1 MALFS
6 FSGITSLI
14 SKLRREP
21 EANANV
27 DWNEIEQQLINSDL
41 GPKLSVE
48 LVELLKKNSNASL
61 EESLIEL
68 LGKDRDR
75 DLVKNQNPN
84 PNVILIVGVNGVGKT
99 TTVGKLAHYLVA
111 AGNKVVIGAADT
123 FRAAATGQ
131 VSTWA
136 INAGATLVSG
146 KDGADPAAIAF
157 DAVAKGFE
165 IGADF
170 VLIDTAGRLHTKAGL
185 MDELSKIRRVIEKRT
200 SVGEVLLVI
209 DGTTGQNGLAQAQI
223 FAQTVGVTGVVVTKL
238 DGSAK
243 GGIAFAIER
252 DFGAPIKFV
261 GTGEAISDLAPFEA
275 AAFVA
280 ALISS

>member
-1 MALFS
+1 MAL

-21 EANANV
+21 GVNADV
-27 DWNEIEQQLINSDL
+27 DWNEIESQLIQSDL
-41 GPKLSVE
+41 GPKLSSE
-48 LVELLKKNSNASL
+48 IVELLKKNSKVSL
-61 EESLIEL
+61 EEGFLEL
-68 LGKDRDR
+68 LGNERDR
-75 DLVKNQNPN
+75 NLVRNQN

-111 AGNKVVIGAADT
+111 TGNKVVIGAADT

-136 INAGATLVSG
+136 VNAGATLVSG

-157 DAVAKGFE
+157 DAVSKGFE

-200 SVGEVLLVI
+200 PVGEVLLVI
-209 DGTTGQNGLAQAQI
+209 DGTTGQNGLAQAKI
-223 FAQTVGVTGVVVTKL
+223 FGDAVGLSGVVVTKL

-252 DFGAPIKFV
+252 ELGAPIKFV
-261 GTGEAISDLAPFEA
+261 GTGEGISDLQPFEPA
-275 AAFVA
+275 AYVS
-280 ALISS
+280 ALISN

>member
-1 MALFS
+1 MAL

-21 EANANV
+21 GVNADV
-27 DWNEIEQQLINSDL
+27 DWNEIENQLIQSDL

-48 LVELLKKNSNASL
+48 LVELLQKNSKATL
-61 EESLIEL
+61 EEGLLEL
-68 LGKDRDR
+68 LGNERDR
-75 DLVKNQNPN
+75 NLIKNGS

-111 AGNKVVIGAADT
+111 NGNKVVIGAADT

-200 SVGEVLLVI
+200 PVGEVLLVI
-209 DGTTGQNGLAQAQI
+209 DGTTGQNGLAQAKI
-223 FAQTVGVTGVVVTKL
+223 FGDAVGLSGVVVTKL

-252 DFGAPIKFV
+252 ELGAPIKFV
-261 GTGEAISDLAPFEA
+261 GTGEGISDLQPFEPA
-275 AAFVA
+275 AYVSG
-280 ALISS
+280 LISN

>member
-1 MALFS
+1 MAL

-21 EANANV
+21 GANADV
-27 DWNEIEQQLINSDL
+27 DWNEIESQLIQSDL
-41 GPKLSVE
+41 GPKLSSE
-48 LVELLKKNSNASL
+48 IVELLKKNSKVSL
-61 EESLIEL
+61 EEGFLEL
-68 LGKDRDR
+68 LGNERDR
-75 DLVKNQNPN
+75 NLVRNQS

-111 AGNKVVIGAADT
+111 TGNKVVIGAADT

-136 INAGATLVSG
+136 VNAGATLVSG

-200 SVGEVLLVI
+200 PVGEVLLVI
-209 DGTTGQNGLAQAQI
+209 DGTTGQNGLAQAKI
-223 FAQTVGVTGVVVTKL
+223 FGDAVGLSGVVVTKL

-252 DFGAPIKFV
+252 ELGAPIKFV
-261 GTGEAISDLAPFEA
+261 GTGEGISDLQPFEPA
-275 AAFVA
+275 AYVA
-280 ALISS
+280 ALISN

>member
-1 MALFS
+1 MAL

-21 EANANV
+21 GVNADV
-27 DWNEIEQQLINSDL
+27 DWNEIESQLIQSDL
-41 GPKLSVE
+41 GPKLSSE
-48 LVELLKKNSNASL
+48 IVELLKKNSKVSL
-61 EESLIEL
+61 EEGFLEL
-68 LGKDRDR
+68 LGNERDR
-75 DLVKNQNPN
+75 NLVRNQS

-111 AGNKVVIGAADT
+111 TGNKVVIGAADT

-136 INAGATLVSG
+136 VNAGATLVSG

-157 DAVAKGFE
+157 DAVSKGFE

-200 SVGEVLLVI
+200 HVGEVLLVI
-209 DGTTGQNGLAQAQI
+209 DGTTGQNGLAQAKI
-223 FAQTVGVTGVVVTKL
+223 FGDAVGLSGVVVTKL
-238 DGSAK
+238 VGYAK
-243 GGIAFAIER
+243 GWIAFAIER
-252 DFGAPIKFV
+252 ELGAPIKFV
-261 GTGEAISDLAPFEA
+261 GTGEGISDLQPFEPA
-275 AAFVA
+275 AYVSG
-280 ALISS
+280 LISN

>member
-6 FSGITSLI
+6 FSGVTSLI

-21 EANANV
+21 GVNADV

-48 LVELLKKNSNASL
+48 LVELLKKNLNASL
-61 EESLIEL
+61 EDGLLEL

-75 DLVKNQNPN
+75 NLVRNQT

-111 AGNKVVIGAADT
+111 TGNKVVIGAADT

-136 INAGATLVSG
+136 VNAGATLVSG

-200 SVGEVLLVI
+200 LVGEVLLVI
-209 DGTTGQNGLAQAQI
+209 DGTTGQNGLAQAQV
-223 FAQTVGVTGVVVTKL
+223 FAQAIGVSGVVVTKL

-252 DFGAPIKFV
+252 ELGAPIKFV
-261 GTGEAISDLAPFEA
+261 GTGEGISDLAPFEA

>member
-6 FSGITSLI
+6 AITSLI
-14 SKLRREP
+14 SKLREP
-21 EANANV
+21 GVNADL
-27 DWNEIEQQLINSDL
+27 DWNEIENQLIQSDL

-48 LVELLKKNSNASL
+48 LVELLKKNSKVSL
-61 EESLIEL
+61 EEWLLEL
-68 LGKDRDR
+68 LGNERDR
-75 DLVKNQNPN
+75 NLFKNKS

-99 TTVGKLAHYLVA
+99 TTVGKLAHYLVTT
-111 AGNKVVIGAADT
+111 GNKVVIGAADT

-136 INAGATLVSG
+136 VNAGATLVSG

-200 SVGEVLLVI
+200 PVGEVLLVI
-209 DGTTGQNGLAQAQI
+209 DGTTGQNGLAQAKI
-223 FAQTVGVTGVVVTKL
+223 FGEAVGLSGVVVTKL

-252 DFGAPIKFV
+252 EVGAPIKFV
-261 GTGEAISDLAPFEA
+261 GIGEGISDLQPFEA
-275 AAFVA
+275 APYIAS
-280 ALISS
+280 LIRS

>member
-1 MALFS
+1 MAL

-21 EANANV
+21 GVNADV
-27 DWNEIEQQLINSDL
+27 DWNEIENQLIQSDL

-48 LVELLKKNSNASL
+48 LVELLQKNSKATL
-61 EESLIEL
+61 EEGLLEL
-68 LGKDRDR
+68 LGNERDR
-75 DLVKNQNPN
+75 NLVRNQS

-111 AGNKVVIGAADT
+111 TGNKVVIGAADT

-136 INAGATLVSG
+136 VNAGATLVSG

-200 SVGEVLLVI
+200 PVGEVLLVI
-209 DGTTGQNGLAQAQI
+209 DGTTGQNGLAQAKI
-223 FAQTVGVTGVVVTKL
+223 FGDAVGLSGVVVTKL

-252 DFGAPIKFV
+252 ELGAPIKFV
-261 GTGEAISDLAPFEA
+261 GTGEGISDLQPFEA
-275 AAFVA
+275 AAYVS

>member
-6 FSGITSLI
+6 FSGMTSLI

-21 EANANV
+21 GVNADV
-27 DWNEIEQQLINSDL
+27 DWNEIENQLIQSDL
-41 GPKLSVE
+41 GPKLSVD
-48 LVELLKKNSNASL
+48 LVELLKKNSKVSL
-61 EESLIEL
+61 EDGLLEL
-68 LGKDRDR
+68 LGKDKDR
-75 DLVKNQNPN
+75 DLVRNQN

-111 AGNKVVIGAADT
+111 TGNKVVIGAADT

-131 VSTWA
+131 VRTWA
-136 INAGATLVSG
+136 VNAGATLVSG

-200 SVGEVLLVI
+200 CVGEVLLVI

-223 FAQTVGVTGVVVTKL
+223 FAQAVEVTGVVVTKL

-252 DFGAPIKFV
+252 ELGAPIKFV
-261 GTGEAISDLAPFEA
+261 GTGEAISDLAPFDA

-280 ALISS
+280 ALISG

>member
-1 MALFS
+1 MAL

-21 EANANV
+21 GANADV
-27 DWNEIEQQLINSDL
+27 DWNEIESQLIQSDL
-41 GPKLSVE
+41 GPKLSSE
-48 LVELLKKNSNASL
+48 IVELLNKNSKVSL
-61 EESLIEL
+61 EEGFLEL
-68 LGKDRDR
+68 LGNERDR
-75 DLVKNQNPN
+75 NLVRNQS

-111 AGNKVVIGAADT
+111 TGNKVVIGAADT

-136 INAGATLVSG
+136 VNAGATLVSG

-200 SVGEVLLVI
+200 PVGEVLLVI
-209 DGTTGQNGLAQAQI
+209 DGTTGQNGLAQAKI
-223 FAQTVGVTGVVVTKL
+223 FGDAVGLSGVVVTKL

-252 DFGAPIKFV
+252 ELGAPIKFV
-261 GTGEAISDLAPFEA
+261 GTGEGISDLQPFEPA
-275 AAFVA
+275 AYVS
-280 ALISS
+280 ALISN

>member
-1 MALFS
+1 MAL

-21 EANANV
+21 GVNADV
-27 DWNEIEQQLINSDL
+27 DWNEIENQLIQSDL

-48 LVELLKKNSNASL
+48 LVELLKKNSKATL
-61 EESLIEL
+61 EEGLLEL
-68 LGKDRDR
+68 LGNERDR
-75 DLVKNQNPN
+75 NLIRNES

-99 TTVGKLAHYLVA
+99 TTVGKLAHYLVTT
-111 AGNKVVIGAADT
+111 GNKVVVGAADT

-136 INAGATLVSG
+136 VNAGATLVSG

-200 SVGEVLLVI
+200 PVGEVLLII
-209 DGTTGQNGLAQAQI
+209 DGTTGQNGLAQAKI
-223 FAQTVGVTGVVVTKL
+223 FGEAVGISGVVVTKL

-252 DFGAPIKFV
+252 ELGAPIKFV
-261 GTGEAISDLAPFEA
+261 GTGEGISDLQPFEA
-275 AAFVA
+275 AAYVS

>member
-1 MALFS
+1 MAL

-21 EANANV
+21 GVNADV
-27 DWNEIEQQLINSDL
+27 DWYEIESQLIQSDL
-41 GPKLSVE
+41 GPKLSSE
-48 LVELLKKNSNASL
+48 IVELLKKNSKVSL
-61 EESLIEL
+61 EEGFLEL
-68 LGKDRDR
+68 LGKERDR
-75 DLVKNQNPN
+75 NLIRNQS

-111 AGNKVVIGAADT
+111 TGNKVVIGAADT

-136 INAGATLVSG
+136 VNAGATLVSG

-157 DAVAKGFE
+157 DAVAKGVE

-200 SVGEVLLVI
+200 PVGEVLLVI
-209 DGTTGQNGLAQAQI
+209 DGTTGQNGLAQAKI
-223 FAQTVGVTGVVVTKL
+223 FGDSVGLSGVVVTKL

-252 DFGAPIKFV
+252 ELGAPIKFV
-261 GTGEAISDLAPFEA
+261 GTGEGISDLQPFEPA
-275 AAFVA
+275 AYVA
-280 ALISS
+280 ALIGS

>member
-6 FSGITSLI
+6 FSGVTSLI

-21 EANANV
+21 GANADV

-48 LVELLKKNSNASL
+48 LIELLKKNSKVSL
-61 EESLIEL
+61 EEGLLEL

-75 DLVKNQNPN
+75 NLARNQN

-136 INAGATLVSG
+136 VNAGATLVSG

-200 SVGEVLLVI
+200 SVEEVLLVI
-209 DGTTGQNGLAQAQI
+209 DGTTGQNGLSQAQI
-223 FAQTVGVTGVVVTKL
+223 FAQAVGVTGVVVTKL

-252 DFGAPIKFV
+252 ELGAPIKFV
-261 GTGEAISDLAPFEA
+261 GTGEAISDLAPFQA
-275 AAFVA
+275 ATFVT

>member
-6 FSGITSLI
+6 AITSLI
-14 SKLRREP
+14 SKLREP
-21 EANANV
+21 GVNADL
-27 DWNEIEQQLINSDL
+27 DWNEIENQLIQSDL

-48 LVELLKKNSNASL
+48 LVELLKKNSKVSL
-61 EESLIEL
+61 EEGLLEL
-68 LGKDRDR
+68 LGNERDR
-75 DLVKNQNPN
+75 NLFKNKS

-99 TTVGKLAHYLVA
+99 TTVGKLAHYLVTT
-111 AGNKVVIGAADT
+111 GNKVVIGAADT

-136 INAGATLVSG
+136 VNAGATLVSG

-200 SVGEVLLVI
+200 PVGEVLLVI
-209 DGTTGQNGLAQAQI
+209 DGTTGQNGLGQAKI
-223 FAQTVGVTGVVVTKL
+223 FGEAVGLSGVVVTKL

-252 DFGAPIKFV
+252 EVGAPIKFV
-261 GTGEAISDLAPFEA
+261 GIGEGISDLQPFEA
-275 AAFVA
+275 APYIAS
-280 ALISS
+280 LIRS

>member
-1 MALFS
+1 M
-6 FSGITSLI
+6 
-14 SKLRREP
+14 RREP
-21 EANANV
+21 GVNEDV
-27 DWNEIEQQLINSDL
+27 DWHEIENQLIQSDL

-48 LVELLKKNSNASL
+48 LVELLKKNSKANL
-61 EESLIEL
+61 EEGLLEL
-68 LGKDRDR
+68 LGNERDR
-75 DLVKNQNPN
+75 NLIKNES

-111 AGNKVVIGAADT
+111 TGNKVVIGAADT

-200 SVGEVLLVI
+200 PVREVLLII
-209 DGTTGQNGLAQAQI
+209 DGTTGQNGLAQAKI
-223 FAQTVGVTGVVVTKL
+223 FGEAVGVSGIVVTKL

-252 DFGAPIKFV
+252 ELGAPIKFV
-261 GTGEAISDLAPFEA
+261 GTGEAISDLQPFEP
-275 AAFVA
+275 VA
-280 ALISS
+280 YVSALISS

>member
-1 MALFS
+1 MAL

-21 EANANV
+21 GVNADV
-27 DWNEIEQQLINSDL
+27 DWNEIENQLIQSDL

-48 LVELLKKNSNASL
+48 LVELLQKNSKVSL
-61 EESLIEL
+61 EEGFLEL
-68 LGKDRDR
+68 LGNERDR
-75 DLVKNQNPN
+75 NLVRNQS

-99 TTVGKLAHYLVA
+99 TTVGKLAHYLVST
-111 AGNKVVIGAADT
+111 GNKVVVGAADT

-136 INAGATLVSG
+136 ANAGATLVSG

-200 SVGEVLLVI
+200 PVGEVLLVI
-209 DGTTGQNGLAQAQI
+209 DGTTGQNGLAQAKI
-223 FAQTVGVTGVVVTKL
+223 FGDAVGLSGVVVTKL

-252 DFGAPIKFV
+252 ELGAPIKFV
-261 GTGEAISDLAPFEA
+261 GTGEGISDLQPFEPA
-275 AAFVA
+275 AYVS
-280 ALISS
+280 ALISN

>member
-6 FSGITSLI
+6 FSGVTSLI

-21 EANANV
+21 GTNGDV
-27 DWNEIEQQLINSDL
+27 DWNEIEQQLIQSDL

-48 LVELLKKNSNASL
+48 LVELLKKNSKVSL
-61 EESLIEL
+61 EEGLLEL
-68 LGKDRDR
+68 LGNERDR
-75 DLVKNQNPN
+75 NLVKNQT

-111 AGNKVVIGAADT
+111 TGNKVVIGAADT

-136 INAGATLVSG
+136 ANAGATLVSG

-170 VLIDTAGRLHTKAGL
+170 VLIDTAGRLHNKAGL
-185 MDELSKIRRVIEKRT
+185 MDELAKIRRVIEKRT

-223 FAQTVGVTGVVVTKL
+223 FAQAVGVTGVVVTKL

-252 DFGAPIKFV
+252 ELGAPIKFV
-261 GTGEAISDLAPFEA
+261 GTGEGISDLAPFEA
-275 AAFVA
+275 AAFVT
-280 ALISS
+280 ALISN

>member
-6 FSGITSLI
+6 FSGVTSLI

-21 EANANV
+21 GVNADV
-27 DWNEIEQQLINSDL
+27 DWNDIEQQLINSDL

-61 EESLIEL
+61 EVGLLEL
-68 LGKDRDR
+68 LGQDRDR
-75 DLVKNQNPN
+75 NLVRSQIPN
-84 PNVILIVGVNGVGKT
+84 IILIVGVNGVGKT

-111 AGNKVVIGAADT
+111 TGNKVVIGAADT

-136 INAGATLVSG
+136 ANAGATLVSG

-223 FAQTVGVTGVVVTKL
+223 FAQAVGVTGVVVTKL

-252 DFGAPIKFV
+252 ELGAPIKFV
-261 GTGEAISDLAPFEA
+261 GTGEGISDLAPFEA
-275 AAFVA
+275 AAFVT

>member
-1 MALFS
+1 MAL

-21 EANANV
+21 GVNADV
-27 DWNEIEQQLINSDL
+27 DWNEIESQLIQSDL
-41 GPKLSVE
+41 GPKLSSE
-48 LVELLKKNSNASL
+48 IVELLKKNSKVSL
-61 EESLIEL
+61 EEGFLEL
-68 LGKDRDR
+68 LGNERDR
-75 DLVKNQNPN
+75 NLVRNQS

-111 AGNKVVIGAADT
+111 TGNKVVIGAADT

-136 INAGATLVSG
+136 VNAGATLVSG

-200 SVGEVLLVI
+200 PVGEVLLVI
-209 DGTTGQNGLAQAQI
+209 DGTTGQNGLAQAKI
-223 FAQTVGVTGVVVTKL
+223 FGDAVGLSGVVVTKL

-252 DFGAPIKFV
+252 ELGAPIKFV
-261 GTGEAISDLAPFEA
+261 GMGEGISDLQPFEPA
-275 AAFVA
+275 AYVA
-280 ALISS
+280 ALISN

>member
-1 MALFS
+1 MAL

-21 EANANV
+21 GVNADV
-27 DWNEIEQQLINSDL
+27 DWNEIENQLIQSDL

-48 LVELLKKNSNASL
+48 LVDLLKKNSKATL
-61 EESLIEL
+61 EEGLLEL
-68 LGKDRDR
+68 LGNERDR
-75 DLVKNQNPN
+75 NLVRNEI

-99 TTVGKLAHYLVA
+99 TTVGKLAHYLVST
-111 AGNKVVIGAADT
+111 GNKVVVGAADT

-136 INAGATLVSG
+136 VNAGATLVSG

-200 SVGEVLLVI
+200 PVGEVLLVI
-209 DGTTGQNGLAQAQI
+209 DGTTGQNGLAQAKI
-223 FAQTVGVTGVVVTKL
+223 FGDAVGLSGVVVTKL

-252 DFGAPIKFV
+252 ELGAPIKFV
-261 GTGEAISDLAPFEA
+261 GTGEGISDLQPFEA
-275 AAFVA
+275 AAYVS

>member
-1 MALFS
+1 MAL

-21 EANANV
+21 GVNADV
-27 DWNEIEQQLINSDL
+27 DWNEIENQLIQSDL

-48 LVELLKKNSNASL
+48 LVELLKKNSKASL
-61 EESLIEL
+61 EEGLLEL
-68 LGKDRDR
+68 LGNESDRN
-75 DLVKNQNPN
+75 LFKNES

-99 TTVGKLAHYLVA
+99 TTVGKLAHYLVST
-111 AGNKVVIGAADT
+111 GNKVVIGAADT

-136 INAGATLVSG
+136 VNAGATLVSG

-200 SVGEVLLVI
+200 PVGEVLLVI
-209 DGTTGQNGLAQAQI
+209 DGTTGQNGLAQAKI
-223 FAQTVGVTGVVVTKL
+223 FGEAVGISGVVVTKL

-252 DFGAPIKFV
+252 ELGAPIKFV
-261 GTGEAISDLAPFEA
+261 GTGEAISDLQPFEA
-275 AAFVA
+275 AAYVS

>member
-1 MALFS
+1 MAL

-21 EANANV
+21 GANADV
-27 DWNEIEQQLINSDL
+27 DWNEIESQLIQSDL
-41 GPKLSVE
+41 GPKLSSE
-48 LVELLKKNSNASL
+48 IVELLKKNSKVSL
-61 EESLIEL
+61 EEGFLEL
-68 LGKDRDR
+68 LGNERDR
-75 DLVKNQNPN
+75 NLVRNQS

-111 AGNKVVIGAADT
+111 TGNKVVIGAADT

-131 VSTWA
+131 ASTWA
-136 INAGATLVSG
+136 VNAGAALVSG

-200 SVGEVLLVI
+200 PVGEVLLVI
-209 DGTTGQNGLAQAQI
+209 DGTTGQNGLAQAKI
-223 FAQTVGVTGVVVTKL
+223 FGDAVGLSGVVVTKL

-252 DFGAPIKFV
+252 ELGAPIKFV
-261 GTGEAISDLAPFEA
+261 GTGEGISDLQPFEPA
-275 AAFVA
+275 AYVA

>member
-6 FSGITSLI
+6 FSGVTSLI

-21 EANANV
+21 GVNADV

-48 LVELLKKNSNASL
+48 LVELLKINSNASL
-61 EESLIEL
+61 EDGLLEL

-75 DLVKNQNPN
+75 NLVRNQT

-111 AGNKVVIGAADT
+111 TGNKVVIGAADT

-136 INAGATLVSG
+136 VNAGATLVSG

-170 VLIDTAGRLHTKAGL
+170 ILIDTAGRLHTKAGL
-185 MDELSKIRRVIEKRT
+185 MDELAKIRRVIEKRT

-209 DGTTGQNGLAQAQI
+209 DGTTGQNGLAQAQV
-223 FAQTVGVTGVVVTKL
+223 FAQAVGVSGVVVTKL

-252 DFGAPIKFV
+252 ELGAPIKFV
-261 GTGEAISDLAPFEA
+261 GTGEGISDLAPFEA
-275 AAFVA
+275 AAFVT

>member
-6 FSGITSLI
+6 FSGVTSLI

-21 EANANV
+21 GVNADV

-48 LVELLKKNSNASL
+48 LVDLLKKNSKVSL
-61 EESLIEL
+61 EDGLLEL

-75 DLVKNQNPN
+75 NLVRNQT

-111 AGNKVVIGAADT
+111 TGNKVVIGAADT

-136 INAGATLVSG
+136 VNAGATLVSG

-200 SVGEVLLVI
+200 SVGEVLLII

-223 FAQTVGVTGVVVTKL
+223 FAQAVGVTGVVVTKL

-252 DFGAPIKFV
+252 DLGAPIKFV
-261 GTGEAISDLAPFEA
+261 GMGEAISDLEPFEA

>member
-1 MALFS
+1 MAL

-21 EANANV
+21 GVNADV
-27 DWNEIEQQLINSDL
+27 DWNEIENQLIQSDL

-48 LVELLKKNSNASL
+48 LVELLQKNSKATL
-61 EESLIEL
+61 EEGLLEL
-68 LGKDRDR
+68 LGNERDR
-75 DLVKNQNPN
+75 NLVKNGS

-111 AGNKVVIGAADT
+111 NGNKVVIGAADT

-170 VLIDTAGRLHTKAGL
+170 VLIDTAGRVHTKAGL

-200 SVGEVLLVI
+200 PVGEVLLVI
-209 DGTTGQNGLAQAQI
+209 DGTTGQNGLAQAKI
-223 FAQTVGVTGVVVTKL
+223 FGDAVGLSGVVVTKL

-252 DFGAPIKFV
+252 ELGAPIKFV
-261 GTGEAISDLAPFEA
+261 GTGEGISDLQPFEA
-275 AAFVA
+275 AAYVS

>member
-1 MALFS
+1 MAL

-21 EANANV
+21 GVNADV
-27 DWNEIEQQLINSDL
+27 DWNEIESQLIQSDL
-41 GPKLSVE
+41 GPKLSSE
-48 LVELLKKNSNASL
+48 IVELLKKNSKVSL
-61 EESLIEL
+61 EEGFLEL
-68 LGKDRDR
+68 LGNERDR
-75 DLVKNQNPN
+75 NLVKNQS

-111 AGNKVVIGAADT
+111 TGNKVVIGAADT

-136 INAGATLVSG
+136 VNAGATLVSG

-200 SVGEVLLVI
+200 PVGEVLLVI
-209 DGTTGQNGLAQAQI
+209 DGTTGQNGLAQAKI
-223 FAQTVGVTGVVVTKL
+223 FGDAVGLSGVVVTKL

-252 DFGAPIKFV
+252 ELGAPIKFV
-261 GTGEAISDLAPFEA
+261 GTGEGISDLQPFEPA
-275 AAFVA
+275 AYVS
-280 ALISS
+280 ALISN

>member
-21 EANANV
+21 GANADV

-48 LVELLKKNSNASL
+48 LVELLKKNLNASL
-61 EESLIEL
+61 EEGLLEL

-75 DLVKNQNPN
+75 NLAKNQN

-99 TTVGKLAHYLVA
+99 TTVGKLAHYLAA

-136 INAGATLVSG
+136 VNAGATLVSG

-170 VLIDTAGRLHTKAGL
+170 VLIDTAGRLHTQAGL
-185 MDELSKIRRVIEKRT
+185 MDELAKIRRVIEKRT

-209 DGTTGQNGLAQAQI
+209 DGTTGQNGLFQAQI
-223 FAQTVGVTGVVVTKL
+223 FAQAVGVTGVVVTKL

-252 DFGAPIKFV
+252 ELGAPIKFV
-261 GTGEAISDLAPFEA
+261 GTGEAISDLAPFQA

-280 ALISS
+280 ALIST

>member
-6 FSGITSLI
+6 FSGVTSLI

-21 EANANV
+21 GTNADV
-27 DWNEIEQQLINSDL
+27 DWNEIEQQLIQSDL

-48 LVELLKKNSNASL
+48 LVELLKKNSKVSL
-61 EESLIEL
+61 EEGLLEL
-68 LGKDRDR
+68 LGNERDR
-75 DLVKNQNPN
+75 NLVKNQT

-111 AGNKVVIGAADT
+111 TGNKVVIGAADT

-136 INAGATLVSG
+136 ANAGATLVSG

-165 IGADF
+165 ISADF

-223 FAQTVGVTGVVVTKL
+223 FAQAVGVSGVVVTKL

-252 DFGAPIKFV
+252 ELGAPIKFV
-261 GTGEAISDLAPFEA
+261 GTGEGISDLAPFEA
-275 AAFVA
+275 AAFVT
-280 ALISS
+280 ALISN

>member
-1 MALFS
+1 MAL

-21 EANANV
+21 GVNADV
-27 DWNEIEQQLINSDL
+27 DWNEIESQLIQSDL
-41 GPKLSVE
+41 GPKLSSE
-48 LVELLKKNSNASL
+48 IVELLKKNSKVSL
-61 EESLIEL
+61 EEGFLEL
-68 LGKDRDR
+68 LGNERDR
-75 DLVKNQNPN
+75 NLVRNQS

-111 AGNKVVIGAADT
+111 TGNKVVIGAADT

-131 VSTWA
+131 VNTWA
-136 INAGATLVSG
+136 VNAGATLVSG

-200 SVGEVLLVI
+200 PVGEVLLVI
-209 DGTTGQNGLAQAQI
+209 DGTTGQNGLAQAKI
-223 FAQTVGVTGVVVTKL
+223 FGDAVGLSGVVVTKL

-252 DFGAPIKFV
+252 ELGAPIKFV
-261 GTGEAISDLAPFEA
+261 GTGEGISDLQPFEPA
-275 AAFVA
+275 AYVA

>member
-1 MALFS
+1 MAL

-21 EANANV
+21 GVNADV
-27 DWNEIEQQLINSDL
+27 DWNEIESQLIQSDL
-41 GPKLSVE
+41 GPKLSSE
-48 LVELLKKNSNASL
+48 IVELLKKNSKVSL
-61 EESLIEL
+61 EEGFLEL
-68 LGKDRDR
+68 LGNERDR
-75 DLVKNQNPN
+75 NLVRNQS

-111 AGNKVVIGAADT
+111 TGNKVVIGAADT

-136 INAGATLVSG
+136 VNAGATLVSG

-200 SVGEVLLVI
+200 PVGEVLLVI
-209 DGTTGQNGLAQAQI
+209 DGTTGQNGLAQAKI
-223 FAQTVGVTGVVVTKL
+223 FGDAVGLSGVVVTKL

-252 DFGAPIKFV
+252 ELGAPIKFV
-261 GTGEAISDLAPFEA
+261 GTGEGISDLQPFEPA
-275 AAFVA
+275 AYVA
-280 ALISS
+280 ALMSS

>member
-1 MALFS
+1 M
-6 FSGITSLI
+6 
-14 SKLRREP
+14 RREP
-21 EANANV
+21 GVNADV
-27 DWNEIEQQLINSDL
+27 DWNEIENQLIQSDL
-41 GPKLSVE
+41 GPKLSSE
-48 LVELLKKNSNASL
+48 IVELLKKNSKVSL
-61 EESLIEL
+61 EEGFLEL
-68 LGKDRDR
+68 LGNERDR
-75 DLVKNQNPN
+75 NLVRNQS

-111 AGNKVVIGAADT
+111 TGNKVVIGAADT

-136 INAGATLVSG
+136 ANAGATLVSG

-157 DAVAKGFE
+157 DAVSKGFE

-200 SVGEVLLVI
+200 HVGEVLLVI
-209 DGTTGQNGLAQAQI
+209 DGTTGQNGLAQAKI
-223 FAQTVGVTGVVVTKL
+223 FGDAVGLSGVVVTKL

-252 DFGAPIKFV
+252 ELGAPIKFV
-261 GTGEAISDLAPFEA
+261 GTGEGISDLQPFEPA
-275 AAFVA
+275 AYVSG
-280 ALISS
+280 LISN

>member
-21 EANANV
+21 GANADV

-48 LVELLKKNSNASL
+48 LVELLKKNLNASL
-61 EESLIEL
+61 EDGLLEL

-75 DLVKNQNPN
+75 NLVRNQT

-111 AGNKVVIGAADT
+111 TGNKVVIGAADT

-136 INAGATLVSG
+136 VNAGATLVSG

-209 DGTTGQNGLAQAQI
+209 DGTTGQNGLTQAQVFAQAI
-223 FAQTVGVTGVVVTKL
+223 GVSGVVVTKL

-252 DFGAPIKFV
+252 ELGAPIKFV
-261 GTGEAISDLAPFEA
+261 GTGEGISDLAPFEA

>member
-1 MALFS
+1 MAL

-21 EANANV
+21 GVNADV
-27 DWNEIEQQLINSDL
+27 DWNEIENQLIQSDL
-41 GPKLSVE
+41 GPKLSSE
-48 LVELLKKNSNASL
+48 IVELLKKNSKVSL
-61 EESLIEL
+61 EEGFLEL
-68 LGKDRDR
+68 LGNERDR
-75 DLVKNQNPN
+75 NLVRNQN

-111 AGNKVVIGAADT
+111 TGNKVVIGAADT

-136 INAGATLVSG
+136 VNAGATLVSG

-200 SVGEVLLVI
+200 PVGEVLLVI
-209 DGTTGQNGLAQAQI
+209 DGTTGQNGLAQAKI
-223 FAQTVGVTGVVVTKL
+223 FGEAVGLSGVVVTKL

-252 DFGAPIKFV
+252 ELGSPIKFV
-261 GTGEAISDLAPFEA
+261 GTGEGISDLQPFEPA
-275 AAFVA
+275 AYVS
-280 ALISS
+280 ALISN

>member
-1 MALFS
+1 MAL

-21 EANANV
+21 GVNADV
-27 DWNEIEQQLINSDL
+27 DWNEIENQLIQSDL

-48 LVELLKKNSNASL
+48 LVELLQKNSKATL
-61 EESLIEL
+61 EEGLLEL
-68 LGKDRDR
+68 LGNERDR
-75 DLVKNQNPN
+75 NLIKNGS

-111 AGNKVVIGAADT
+111 NGNKVVIGAADT

-200 SVGEVLLVI
+200 PVGEVLLVI
-209 DGTTGQNGLAQAQI
+209 DGTTGQNGLAQAKI
-223 FAQTVGVTGVVVTKL
+223 FGDAVGLSGVVVTKL

-252 DFGAPIKFV
+252 ELGAPIKFV
-261 GTGEAISDLAPFEA
+261 GTGEGISDLQPFEA
-275 AAFVA
+275 AAYVS

>member
-1 MALFS
+1 MAL

-21 EANANV
+21 GVNADV
-27 DWNEIEQQLINSDL
+27 DWNEIESQLIQSDL
-41 GPKLSVE
+41 GPKLSSE
-48 LVELLKKNSNASL
+48 IVELLKKNSKVSL
-61 EESLIEL
+61 EEGFLEL
-68 LGKDRDR
+68 LGNERDR
-75 DLVKNQNPN
+75 NLVRNQS

-99 TTVGKLAHYLVA
+99 TTVGKLAHYLVST
-111 AGNKVVIGAADT
+111 GNKVVVGAADT

-136 INAGATLVSG
+136 ANAGATLVSG

-200 SVGEVLLVI
+200 PVGEVLLII
-209 DGTTGQNGLAQAQI
+209 DGTTGQNGLAQAKI
-223 FAQTVGVTGVVVTKL
+223 FGEAVGVSGIVVTKL

-252 DFGAPIKFV
+252 ELGAPIKFV
-261 GTGEAISDLAPFEA
+261 GTGEAISDLQPFEPA
-275 AAFVA
+275 AYVS

>member
-1 MALFS
+1 MAL

-21 EANANV
+21 GANADV
-27 DWNEIEQQLINSDL
+27 DWNEIESQLIQSDL
-41 GPKLSVE
+41 GPKLSSE
-48 LVELLKKNSNASL
+48 IVELLKKNSKVSL
-61 EESLIEL
+61 EEGFLEL
-68 LGKDRDR
+68 LGNERDR
-75 DLVKNQNPN
+75 NLVRNQS

-111 AGNKVVIGAADT
+111 TGNKVVIGAADT

-136 INAGATLVSG
+136 ANAGATLVSG

-200 SVGEVLLVI
+200 PVGEVLLVI
-209 DGTTGQNGLAQAQI
+209 DGTTGQNGLAQAKI
-223 FAQTVGVTGVVVTKL
+223 FGEAVGLSGVVVTKL

-252 DFGAPIKFV
+252 ELGAPIKFV
-261 GTGEAISDLAPFEA
+261 GTGEGISDLQPFEPA
-275 AAFVA
+275 AYVA
-280 ALISS
+280 ALISN

>member
-1 MALFS
+1 MAL

-21 EANANV
+21 GVNADV
-27 DWNEIEQQLINSDL
+27 DWNEIESQLIQSDL
-41 GPKLSVE
+41 GPKLSSE
-48 LVELLKKNSNASL
+48 IVELLKNSKVSL
-61 EESLIEL
+61 EEGFLEL
-68 LGKDRDR
+68 LGNERDR
-75 DLVKNQNPN
+75 NLVRNQS

-111 AGNKVVIGAADT
+111 TGNKVVIGAADT

-136 INAGATLVSG
+136 VNAGATLVSG

-200 SVGEVLLVI
+200 PVGEVLLVI
-209 DGTTGQNGLAQAQI
+209 DGTTGQNGLAQAKI
-223 FAQTVGVTGVVVTKL
+223 FGDAVGLSGVVVTKL

-252 DFGAPIKFV
+252 ELGAPIKFV
-261 GTGEAISDLAPFEA
+261 GTGEGISDLQPFEPA
-275 AAFVA
+275 AYVA

>member
-1 MALFS
+1 MAL

-21 EANANV
+21 GVNADV
-27 DWNEIEQQLINSDL
+27 DWNEIESQLIQSDL
-41 GPKLSVE
+41 GPKLSSE
-48 LVELLKKNSNASL
+48 IVELLKKNSKVSL
-61 EESLIEL
+61 EEGFLEL
-68 LGKDRDR
+68 LGNERDR
-75 DLVKNQNPN
+75 NLVRNQS

-111 AGNKVVIGAADT
+111 NGNKVVIGAADT

-200 SVGEVLLVI
+200 PVGEVLLVI
-209 DGTTGQNGLAQAQI
+209 DGTTGQNGLAQAKI
-223 FAQTVGVTGVVVTKL
+223 FGDAVGLSGVVVTKL

-252 DFGAPIKFV
+252 ELGAPIKFV
-261 GTGEAISDLAPFEA
+261 GTGEGISDLQPFEA
-275 AAFVA
+275 AAYVS